1 MATRRYLLIL
11 VLGTA
16 LAPTAHAADTEST
29 AAAGCEQLMTA
40 AQQFGAQVQQLQ
52 QQLTQTFAATGDDMA
67 RELAPA
73 MRRLGEQLQTLAQRL
88 ERPGVAE

>member
-1 MATRRYLLIL
+1 MAKRNSLLIVL
-11 VLGTA
+11 LGTL
-16 LAPTAHAADTEST
+16 LAPSAHAAGTES
-29 AAAGCEQLMTA
+29 AAAGCEQLVTA

-52 QQLTQTFAATGDDMA
+52 QHLTQTFAATGDDMA

-88 ERPGVAE
+88 ERPSVAE